1 MTDLSLFYADLYY
14 VLPVFTVDTVV
25 FWQQSL
31 SLGIHWFAR
40 TWSVATKSVQ
50 CPRVTCHYPFTWR
63 RSTKHATYRS
73 DAVNIYIYLKA
84 GLHGYQVFRVDSMS
98 LSSSIEL
105 ARTGLVKD
113 WLGQDWVAWTSNDD
127 SACWFAWVHGHSRR
141 ACTMQLHEMERLY
154 MCMKAKK
161 KTRKKR

>member
-63 RSTKHATYRS
+63 RSTKHATYRP
-73 DAVNIYIYLKA
+73 DTVNIYIYLKA

-105 ARTGLVKD
+105 ARTGWARTG
-113 WLGQDWVAWTSNDD
+113 WLGQAMTTVLADLPECIVTRGELAPCSSMKWK
-127 SACWFAWVHGHSRR
+127 G
-141 ACTMQLHEMERLY
+141 CTYTGCVR
-154 MCMKAKK
+154 
-161 KTRKKR
+161 